1 MSAYRLTIIGS
12 AIAGNKG
19 ASAMLESAVQ
29 TLTERLG
36 DVEFTLLSM
45 YPAED
50 AAQNRFPNVAIVP
63 ANPRQLGVTINTL
76 ALAYRVLPPLRRLI
90 RSRSRAV
97 EALVGSQLLLDQGG
111 ITFTDGREKFLLY
124 NVASILPALNVRTP
138 VFKCA
143 QAIGPFQ
150 NPVNRFASRTFL
162 PKVRTIVT
170 RGRITHD
177 HAERLGLANL
187 VAGADY
193 AFSLGLSGHERD
205 EVAEHLDLA
214 FFDGAPVVGISP
226 SAVLQKKV
234 DARGGDYAGQIA
246 IFVEQLRSEGKRV
259 LVLPHSARSGTDKT
273 HNNDLPLCR
282 EIRSRLTSTDDVLVV
297 DRELS
302 SQQLR
307 YLIGRCDL
315 FVASRFHAMVSS
327 LAMAVPT
334 LVIGWSH
341 KYREV
346 LEMFD
351 LEEWAFGHD
360 MLTPDHLRKR
370 FADLE
375 ECRDKVKAKLDEYLP
390 AVKARSLEQADLI
403 AEAVRGIAAET
414 ADRRPARSAAS

>member
-1 MSAYRLTIIGS
+1 MTTSRITIIGS
-12 AIAGNKG
+12 ALSGNKG
-19 ASAMLESAVQ
+19 AAAMLESAIQ

-45 YPAED
+45 YPVED
-50 AAQNRFPNVAIVP
+50 AEQNHYDNLKIVA
-63 ANPRQLGVTINTL
+63 ANPKQLGVTINAL
-76 ALAYRVLPPLRRLI
+76 ALAHRLLPFARKTIERR
-90 RSRSRAV
+90 SKAV
-97 EALVGSQLLLDQGG
+97 GALVAADVLLDQGG

-124 NVASILPALNVRTP
+124 NIASILPALNTHTP

-143 QAIGPFQ
+143 QAVGPFK
-150 NPVNRFASRTFL
+150 NPVNRIASKTFL
-162 PKVRTIVT
+162 PKARTLVT
-170 RGRITHD
+170 RGRITHEF
-177 HAERLGLANL
+177 ATGLGLKNL
-187 VAGADY
+187 YAGADY
-193 AFSLGLSGHERD
+193 AFSLEMSGSEGD
-205 EVAEHLDLA
+205 EVAKHVDLS
-214 FFDGAPVVGISP
+214 FFDGGDVVGVCP
-226 SAVLQKKV
+226 SVVLQKKV
-234 DARGGDYAGQIA
+234 DGSGGDYAGEIIA
-246 IFVEQLRSEGKRV
+246 FIEHLQSAGKRV
-259 LVLPHSARSGTDKT
+259 LLVPHSVRTGTDKT

-282 EIRSRLTSTDDVLVV
+282 DIYQRLGASKDVLFI

-360 MLTPDHLRKR
+360 QLSGAYLRER
-370 FADLE
+370 FEALAAARSD
-375 ECRDKVKAKLDEYLP
+375 VQAKLDSHLP
-390 AVKARSLEQADLI
+390 GVKKRSVAQADLI
-403 AEAVRGIAAET
+403 AEIVR
-414 ADRRPARSAAS
+414 DSR